1 MMKRE
6 RLQSDFKPLI
16 NDSFSDSLQIFFI
29 DCGLN
34 IFSSLY
40 ERTRFG
46 DDDPKVKTVI
56 FKFINIVFSVIKI
69 HTFKVKDLLYLLSHV
84 NKVLPIAR
92 NQRIDEKVYSTILDN
107 FLNYYQTKKIV
118 NMLWKKSLSEDDK
131 LSLKHSSNFTIH
143 YLLDSIPEL
152 NQKAKNIIILLIND
166 FVVPSHLGES
176 IKINTD
182 ILFKNI
188 LNYIIETMIS
198 NLHSDI
204 RISNKIPLERFL
216 LKDTTEQEAQR
227 KFFYFF
233 SYFTEKM
240 LDQWTDKLQDFSCLK
255 KIFQDILP
263 FIPRI
268 PITV

>member
-1 MMKRE
+1 MIYYK
-6 RLQSDFKPLI
+6 KKI
-16 NDSFSDSLQIFFI
+16 I

-46 DDDPKVKTVI
+46 DDDPKVKKVI
-56 FKFINIVFSVIKI
+56 FKFIDIAFSVLKT
-69 HTFKVKDLLYLLSHV
+69 HKFKVKDLLYLLSHV

-92 NQRIDEKVYSTILDN
+92 NQRIDENVYSTILDN
-107 FLNYYQTKKIV
+107 FLNYYQTHGNGGNNYIVDHIKKIV

-176 IKINTD
+176 LKINTD

-188 LNYIIETMIS
+188 LNYYIETMIS

-204 RISNKIPLERFL
+204 RISNKIPLE
-216 LKDTTEQEAQR
+216 
-227 KFFYFF
+227 
-233 SYFTEKM
+233 
-240 LDQWTDKLQDFSCLK
+240 
-255 KIFQDILP
+255 
-263 FIPRI
+263 
-268 PITV
+268 